1 MTTTCKCLISRF
13 VEDGNTR
20 QQLFFSRARTLI
32 TPAPKTFACIWH
44 IKRDGI
50 SANTFDA
57 ARIHFLSDVFVAVAV
72 VVSETPFYV
81 VEVGEWGGKK
91 RSARNL
97 VPRAF
102 SLENGCPTQF
112 LRERPWGRGW
122 SARGVR
128 IMSRLSIFYHLMPCL
143 FQVRK
148 LEFLLADA
156 LNKKCDT
163 ILTCGGTQSNHCRA
177 TALAAK
183 QLGLDCYLF
192 LRSSEKVCSKI
203 LRNKTATTFG
213 F

>member
-1 MTTTCKCLISRF
+1 
-13 VEDGNTR
+13 
-20 QQLFFSRARTLI
+20 
-32 TPAPKTFACIWH
+32 
-44 IKRDGI
+44 
-50 SANTFDA
+50 
-57 ARIHFLSDVFVAVAV
+57 
-72 VVSETPFYV
+72 
-81 VEVGEWGGKK
+81 
-91 RSARNL
+91 
-97 VPRAF
+97 
-102 SLENGCPTQF
+102 
-112 LRERPWGRGW
+112 
-122 SARGVR
+122 
-128 IMSRLSIFYHLMPCL
+128 MSRLSIFYHLMPFL

-183 QLGLDCYLF
+183 QLGLNCYLF